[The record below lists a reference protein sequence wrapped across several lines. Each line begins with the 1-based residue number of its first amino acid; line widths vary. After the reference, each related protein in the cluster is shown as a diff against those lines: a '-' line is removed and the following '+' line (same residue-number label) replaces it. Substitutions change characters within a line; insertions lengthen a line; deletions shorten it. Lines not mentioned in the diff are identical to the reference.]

1 MKTMLMGA
9 AAFTLGAA
17 MSGTAFAAPPPAGG
31 TFLGGCAVT
40 DVLNPNANACAG
52 FYAKN
57 TLGGS
62 PAMDAVT
69 DAALAALGLDWDGT
83 VLESINL
90 GDSDPTVDF
99 ATLLNGVTYIGI
111 HWGKG
116 QGPVNNEG
124 GVTGYYRLDLA
135 SDAELDFFQTAFGS
149 NSGARLY
156 ATNPCRGGDCGGG
169 GGNEVPEPA
178 TWALMIMGFGS
189 AGAMLRR
196 RKSVVA

>member
-1 MKTMLMGA
+1 MKTLLMGA
-9 AAFTLGAA
+9 AALSFAAA
-17 MSGTAFAAPPPAGG
+17 MSGTALAAPPPAAG

-40 DVLNPNANACAG
+40 DILDPNANACAG

-62 PAMDAVT
+62 PDMDAVT

-83 VLESINL
+83 VLESIGL

-116 QGPVNNEG
+116 QGPVDNEG

-135 SDAELDFFQTAFGS
+135 ADAELDFFKTAFGS

-156 ATNPCRGGDCGGG
+156 ATNTCEGRGCGG
-169 GGNEVPEPA
+169 GGNEVPEPS
-178 TWALMIMGFGS
+178 TWALMILGFGG

-196 RKSVVA
+196 RKTVVA

>member
-1 MKTMLMGA
+1 MKSLLMGA
-9 AAFTLGAA
+9 AALGFGVA
-17 MSGTAFAAPPPAGG
+17 MSEAALAAPPPAAG

-62 PAMDAVT
+62 AAMDAVT

-116 QGPVNNEG
+116 QGPSDNEG

-156 ATNPCRGGDCGGG
+156 ATEDCVGRTCGG
-169 GGNEVPEPA
+169 GGNEIPEPS

-196 RKSVVA
+196 RKAVVA